1 MMIYLDYAATTPMSE
16 EALETYIQATK
27 TYFGNEQSLH
37 DIGGSASSLLK
48 VCRETFAE
56 MIGGKEQGVFFTSG
70 GSESNYL
77 AIQSLLNARN
87 EKHII
92 TTPMEHASIRSY
104 FQSLQSQGYT
114 ITEIPVDK
122 SGLIHVADLEAA
134 ITENTVLASI
144 QHGNSEIGTVQNIAE
159 IGALLK
165 KYNVLFHSDC
175 VQTFGKLP
183 IDVTAMK
190 IDSLS
195 VSAHKI
201 YGPKGVGACYIN
213 PQTRWEQ
220 IFPGTSHE
228 KGFRPGTVNVPGIA
242 AFLTAAEHILK
253 NQKKESFRFQELR
266 SYFLKQL
273 QTLPLEIEVEGHS
286 TSCLP
291 HIIGVTIKRIEGQ
304 YTMLEC
310 NRHGIAISTGSACQ
324 VGKQEP
330 SKTMLAIGK
339 TYEEAKQY
347 VRFSFGHHTTKEQ
360 IDTTI
365 HALHTIGNQ
374 FYRGVKS

>member
-1 MMIYLDYAATTPMSE
+1 MIYLDYAATTPMSK
-16 EALETYIQATK
+16 EAIDTYTK
-27 TYFGNEQSLH
+27 AAEQYFGNEQSLH
-37 DIGGSASSLLK
+37 DIGGTASSLLQ
-48 VCRETFAE
+48 VCRASFAQ

-77 AIQSLLNARN
+77 AIQSLLNAKN
-87 EKHII
+87 GKHIL
-92 TTPMEHASIRSY
+92 TSPMEHASIRSY
-104 FQSLQSQGYT
+104 FQSLTKQGYT
-114 ITEIPVDK
+114 ITEIPVD
-122 SGLIHVADLEAA
+122 SCGLINLGALETA
-134 ITENTVLASI
+134 ITDDTVLASI
-144 QHGNSEIGTVQNIAE
+144 QHGNSEIGTIQPISE

-165 KYNVLFHSDC
+165 KHHILFHTDC

-183 IDVTAMK
+183 IDVTAMQ

-213 PQTRWEQ
+213 PQVRWGQ
-220 IFPGTSHE
+220 VFPGTSHE

-242 AFLTAAEHILK
+242 SFLTAAQDILHDR
-253 NQKKESFRFQELR
+253 EEERARFQQLR
-266 SYFLKQL
+266 SYFIEQL
-273 QTLPLEIEVEGHS
+273 QHLPIEIQVEGHS
-286 TSCLP
+286 TACLP
-291 HIIGVTIKRIEGQ
+291 HIIGVTIKGIEGQ
-304 YTMLEC
+304 YMMLEC

-347 VRFSFGHHTTKEQ
+347 VRFSFGLHTTKEH

-374 FYRGVKS
+374 FYRGVKL

>member
-1 MMIYLDYAATTPMSE
+1 MMIYLDYAATTPMSA
-16 EALETYIQATK
+16 EALQTYMKAASQ
-27 TYFGNEQSLH
+27 YFGNEQSLH
-37 DIGGSASSLLK
+37 DIGGTASSLLQ
-48 VCRETFAE
+48 VCRKTFAD
-56 MIGGKEQGVFFTSG
+56 MIGGKEQGIFFTSG

-87 EKHII
+87 KKHII

-104 FQSLQSQGYT
+104 FQSLQSEGYT
-114 ITEIPVDK
+114 ITEIPVDTD
-122 SGLIHVADLEAA
+122 GLIHLDDLETA

-144 QHGNSEIGTVQNIAE
+144 QHGNSEIGTIQNIAE

-183 IDVTAMK
+183 INVFEMG

-213 PQTRWEQ
+213 PQVRWTQ

-242 AFLTAAEHILK
+242 SFLTAAENILK
-253 NQKKESFRFQELR
+253 NQQEESLRFKELR
-266 SYFLKQL
+266 SHFLEGL
-273 QTLPLEIEVEGHS
+273 QALPLEIEVEGHS

-291 HIIGVTIKRIEGQ
+291 HIIGVTIKGIEGQ

-310 NRHGIAISTGSACQ
+310 NRRGIAISTGSACQ

-347 VRFSFGHHTTKEQ
+347 VRFSFGQQTTKDQ

>member
-16 EALETYIQATK
+16 EALHTYMKAASQ
-27 TYFGNEQSLH
+27 YFGNEQSLH
-37 DIGGSASSLLK
+37 DIGGPASSLLQ
-48 VCRETFAE
+48 VCRKTFAE
-56 MIGGKEQGVFFTSG
+56 MIGGKEQGAFFTSG

-87 EKHII
+87 KKHII
-92 TTPMEHASIRSY
+92 TTPMEHASIRNY
-104 FQSLQSQGYT
+104 FQSLQSEGYT
-114 ITEIPVDK
+114 ITEIPVDED
-122 SGLIHVADLEAA
+122 GLIHLEDLETA

-144 QHGNSEIGTVQNIAE
+144 QHGNSEIGTVQNITE

-183 IDVTAMK
+183 INVFEMG

-213 PQTRWEQ
+213 PQVRWAQ

-242 AFLTAAEHILK
+242 SFLTAAENILK
-253 NQKKESFRFQELR
+253 NQQEENLRFKALR
-266 SYFLKQL
+266 SYFLERL
-273 QTLPLEIEVEGHS
+273 HTIPLEIEVEGHS

-291 HIIGVTIKRIEGQ
+291 HIVGVTIKGIEGQ

-310 NRHGIAISTGSACQ
+310 NRRGIAISTGSACQ

-347 VRFSFGHHTTKEQ
+347 VRFSFGQQTTKDQ

>member
-16 EALETYIQATK
+16 EALQTYMKAASQ
-27 TYFGNEQSLH
+27 YFGNEQSLH
-37 DIGGSASSLLK
+37 DIGGTAASLLQ
-48 VCRETFAE
+48 VCRKTFAE

-77 AIQSLLNARN
+77 AIQSLLNARTK
-87 EKHII
+87 KHII

-104 FQSLQSQGYT
+104 FQSLKSKGYT

-122 SGLIHVADLEAA
+122 NGLLCLVDLEAA
-134 ITENTVLASI
+134 ITEDTVLASI
-144 QHGNSEIGTVQNIAE
+144 QHGNSEIGTVQNITE

-165 KYNVLFHSDC
+165 KYNILFHTDC

-183 IDVTAMK
+183 IHVFEMG

-213 PQTRWEQ
+213 PQSRWEQ
-220 IFPGTSHE
+220 VFPGTSHE

-242 AFLTAAEHILK
+242 SFLTAAENILK
-253 NQKKESFRFQELR
+253 TQWEESLRFKELR
-266 SYFLKQL
+266 SYFLGQI

-291 HIIGVTIKRIEGQ
+291 HIVGVTIKGIEGQ

-347 VRFSFGHHTTKEQ
+347 VRFSFGQQTTKDQ

>member
-16 EALETYIQATK
+16 EALQTYMKAASQ
-27 TYFGNEQSLH
+27 YFGNEQSLH
-37 DIGGSASSLLK
+37 DIGGTASSLLQ
-48 VCRETFAE
+48 VCRKTFAD

-77 AIQSLLNARN
+77 AIQSLLKARS

-104 FQSLQSQGYT
+104 FQSLQSEGYT
-114 ITEIPVDK
+114 ITEIPVDEG
-122 SGLIHVADLEAA
+122 GLIHLDDLETA

-183 IDVTAMK
+183 INVFEMG

-213 PQTRWEQ
+213 PQVRWTQ

-242 AFLTAAEHILK
+242 SFLTASENILK
-253 NQKKESFRFQELR
+253 NQQEENLRFKELR
-266 SYFLKQL
+266 SYFLERL
-273 QTLPLEIEVEGHS
+273 QTLPLEIQVEGHS

-291 HIIGVTIKRIEGQ
+291 HIIGVTIKEIEGQ

-347 VRFSFGHHTTKEQ
+347 VRFSFGQQTTKDQ

>member
-1 MMIYLDYAATTPMSE
+1 MIYLDYAATTPMSK
-16 EALETYIQATK
+16 EAIETYTK
-27 TYFGNEQSLH
+27 AAENYFGNEQSLH
-37 DIGGSASSLLK
+37 DIGGTASSLLQ
-48 VCRETFAE
+48 VCRESFAQ

-77 AIQSLLNARN
+77 AIQSLLNTKSG
-87 EKHII
+87 KHIL

-104 FQSLQSQGYT
+104 FQSLQKQGYT
-114 ITEIPVDK
+114 ITEIPVDAY
-122 SGLIHVADLEAA
+122 GLINLEALETA
-134 ITENTVLASI
+134 ITDDTVLASI
-144 QHGNSEIGTVQNIAE
+144 QHGNSEIGTVQPISK
-159 IGALLK
+159 IGSLLK
-165 KYNVLFHSDC
+165 KHHILFHTDC

-183 IDVTAMK
+183 IDVIAMQ

-195 VSAHKI
+195 ISAHKI

-213 PQTRWEQ
+213 PQIRWGQ
-220 IFPGTSHE
+220 VFPGTSHE

-242 AFLTAAEHILK
+242 SFLTAAEHILDDC
-253 NQKKESFRFQELR
+253 EEETARFEQLR
-266 SYFLKQL
+266 SYFLEQL
-273 QTLPLEIEVEGHS
+273 QALPFEIQVEGHS
-286 TSCLP
+286 TACLP

-347 VRFSFGHHTTKEQ
+347 VRFSFGRHTTKEQ

-374 FYRGVKS
+374 FYRGVKL

>member
-1 MMIYLDYAATTPMSE
+1 MIYLDYAATTPMSE
-16 EALETYIQATK
+16 EALQTYMKAASQ
-27 TYFGNEQSLH
+27 YFGNEQSLH
-37 DIGGSASSLLK
+37 DIGGTASSLLQ
-48 VCRETFAE
+48 VCRKTFAD

-77 AIQSLLNARN
+77 AIQSLLKARS

-104 FQSLQSQGYT
+104 FQSLQSEGYT
-114 ITEIPVDK
+114 ITEIPVDEG
-122 SGLIHVADLEAA
+122 GLIHLDDLETA

-183 IDVTAMK
+183 INVFEMG

-213 PQTRWEQ
+213 PQVRWTQ

-242 AFLTAAEHILK
+242 SFLTASENILK
-253 NQKKESFRFQELR
+253 NQQEENLRFKELR
-266 SYFLKQL
+266 SYFLERL
-273 QTLPLEIEVEGHS
+273 QTLPLEIQVEGHS

-291 HIIGVTIKRIEGQ
+291 HIIGVTIKEIEGQ

-347 VRFSFGHHTTKEQ
+347 VRFSFGQQTTKDQ

>member
-16 EALETYIQATK
+16 EALHTYMKAASQ
-27 TYFGNEQSLH
+27 YFGNEQSLH
-37 DIGGSASSLLK
+37 DIGGTASSLLQ
-48 VCRETFAE
+48 VCRKTFAD

-77 AIQSLLNARN
+77 AIQSLLKARS

-104 FQSLQSQGYT
+104 FQSLQSEGYT

-122 SGLIHVADLEAA
+122 SGVIHLDDLESA

-183 IDVTAMK
+183 INVFEMG

-213 PQTRWEQ
+213 PQARWKQ

-242 AFLTAAEHILK
+242 AFLTAAENILK
-253 NQKKESFRFQELR
+253 NQQKESLRFKELR
-266 SYFLKQL
+266 SYFLRHL
-273 QTLPLEIEVEGHS
+273 QALPLEIQVEGHS

-291 HIIGVTIKRIEGQ
+291 HIVGVTIKGIEGQ

-324 VGKQEP
+324 VSKQEP

-347 VRFSFGHHTTKEQ
+347 VRFSFGQQTTKDQ

>member
-1 MMIYLDYAATTPMSE
+1 MMIYLDYAATTPMSV
-16 EALETYIQATK
+16 EALQTYTK
-27 TYFGNEQSLH
+27 AASQYFGNEQSLH
-37 DIGGSASSLLK
+37 DIGGTASSLLQ
-48 VCRETFAE
+48 VCRKTFAD

-77 AIQSLLNARN
+77 AIQSLLNAQN
-87 EKHII
+87 KKHII

-104 FQSLQSQGYT
+104 FQSLKSQGYT

-122 SGLIHVADLEAA
+122 SGLIRLVDLETA
-134 ITENTVLASI
+134 ITEDTVLASI

-183 IDVTAMK
+183 IHVFEMG

-213 PQTRWEQ
+213 PQVRWTQ
-220 IFPGTSHE
+220 VFPETSHE

-242 AFLTAAEHILK
+242 SFLTAAENILK
-253 NQKKESFRFQELR
+253 NQQESLRFKELR
-266 SYFLKQL
+266 SYFLEQI

-291 HIIGVTIKRIEGQ
+291 HIIGVTIKGIEGQ

-310 NRHGIAISTGSACQ
+310 NRRGIAISTGSACQ

-347 VRFSFGHHTTKEQ
+347 VRFSFGQQTTKDQ

-374 FYRGVKS
+374 FYRGVK

>member
-1 MMIYLDYAATTPMSE
+1 MIYLDYAATTPMSE
-16 EALETYIQATK
+16 EALQTYMRAATQ
-27 TYFGNEQSLH
+27 YFGNEQSLH
-37 DIGGSASSLLK
+37 DIGGTASSLLQ
-48 VCRETFAE
+48 VCRKTFAE

-77 AIQSLLNARN
+77 AIQSLLNAKSG
-87 EKHII
+87 KHIV

-104 FQSLQSQGYT
+104 FQSLKTKGYT
-114 ITEIPVDK
+114 ITEIPVNK
-122 SGLIHVADLEAA
+122 GGLIDLIDLEAA
-134 ITENTVLASI
+134 ITEDTVLASI
-144 QHGNSEIGTVQNIAE
+144 QHGNSEIGAVQNIAE
-159 IGALLK
+159 IGVLLK
-165 KYNVLFHSDC
+165 KHNVLFHTDC

-183 IDVTAMK
+183 IHVFEMG

-213 PQTRWEQ
+213 PQVRWEQ
-220 IFPGTSHE
+220 IFPGASHE

-242 AFLTAAEHILK
+242 AFLTAAENILK
-253 NQKKESFRFQELR
+253 NQMEESLRFKGLR
-266 SYFLKQL
+266 SYFLEQL
-273 QTLPLEIEVEGHS
+273 QTLSLEIEVEGHS

-291 HIIGVTIKRIEGQ
+291 HIIGVTIKGIEGQ

-310 NRHGIAISTGSACQ
+310 NRRGIAISTGSACQ

-347 VRFSFGHHTTKEQ
+347 VRFSFGQQTTKDQ

-374 FYRGVKS
+374 FYRGVKL